1 MLHYEAIDSTT
12 LEILKR
18 LLKIPAFTDLRLVG
32 GTSLALQVGHRKS
45 IDIDLFGLLKA
56 DEFAISND
64 LKEFQNVTVVQK
76 TENISI
82 YTIEGIKVDIVNY
95 PYPWLCPLIEHDEIR
110 MAGIEDIAAMK
121 LSAITGRGAKKDF
134 VDIAFLLRQYSL
146 KQMMEFYNK
155 KYFDGSEFLV
165 LKSLTYFE
173 DADYEPDPV
182 MLQTMDWEEIKRFV
196 IMNFE
201 KYIQI
206 IDDRGD

>member
-45 IDIDLFGLLKA
+45 IDI
-56 DEFAISND
+56 D

-134 VDIAFLLRQYSL
+134 VDIAFCVSFQLHLH
-146 KQMMEFYNK
+146 ECH
-155 KYFDGSEFLV
+155 
-165 LKSLTYFE
+165 
-173 DADYEPDPV
+173 
-182 MLQTMDWEEIKRFV
+182 LQSMSR
-196 IMNFE
+196 
-201 KYIQI
+201 
-206 IDDRGD
+206 